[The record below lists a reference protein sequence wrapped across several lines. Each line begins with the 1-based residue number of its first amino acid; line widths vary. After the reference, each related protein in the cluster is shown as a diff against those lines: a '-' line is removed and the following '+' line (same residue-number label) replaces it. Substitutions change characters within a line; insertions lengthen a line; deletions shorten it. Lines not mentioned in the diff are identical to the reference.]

1 MQKTRMEKEIATLS
15 RELIKVGA
23 HTEKLMARL
32 QELEHDNTDMRMTL
46 DELGLTEVRDFNSF
60 RIIS

>member
-1 MQKTRMEKEIATLS
+1 LS

-46 DELGLTEVRDFNSF
+46 DELGLTEVRDFYSLCM
-60 RIIS
+60 IS